1 MTIAERKNTKTNID
15 SLNRI
20 SYLLDYNKETLL
32 SESSESSFNHASDY
46 IKSIAGKLEGRK
58 NKLPI
63 GHRYTGTFY
72 LKKPYTLPSESVKIK
87 GSAFMREDLVSW
99 TIESDNEYAKN
110 VYYVRDIFKEKAMK
124 TTLKREDGEAVFEVK
139 RDNQQ

>member
-1 MTIAERKNTKTNID
+1 LTIAERKNTKTNIE

-20 SYLLDYNKETLL
+20 LYLLDYNKETLL
-32 SESSESSFNHASDY
+32 SESPESSFKKASDY
-46 IKSIAGKLEGRK
+46 VKSIVAKLEDK
-58 NKLPI
+58 KDKLPI

-72 LKKPYTLPSESVKIK
+72 LKKPYSIPYESVKIK

-110 VYYVRDIFKEKAMK
+110 VYYVRDIFKEKGMK

>member
-1 MTIAERKNTKTNID
+1 MIAAQRKNTKTNIE

-20 SYLLDYNKETLL
+20 LYLLDYNKETLL
-32 SESSESSFNHASDY
+32 SESCESSFDNATDY
-46 IKSIAGKLEGRK
+46 VKSIVSKLESK
-58 NKLPI
+58 KEKLPI

-139 RDNQQ
+139 REK